1 MDVLKQDFTTELKN
15 IIKVEK
21 IKWSSHSEMT
31 ENSFKSQ
38 TSKLILVEQTQN
50 GNQEMLLKQDIFAKN
65 TPNKDVQAKNFQS
78 EEQNESIENKT
89 YRYQMAYKGMRRFI
103 LVKSHFNVKFVK
115 KNSFVLVV

>member
-1 MDVLKQDFTTELKN
+1 
-15 IIKVEK
+15 
-21 IKWSSHSEMT
+21 MT

-89 YRYQMAYKGMRRFI
+89 YRYQMFTSNFI
-103 LVKSHFNVKFVK
+103 VE
-115 KNSFVLVV
+115 